1 MLIARRDFIA
11 LLGAAIASA
20 PRVAAGQSRQLPVIG
35 FLHAATVESYAP
47 NASGFAQGLEE
58 LGFAEARNIA
68 IEYRFANGRRDQLE
82 ELAAGLVRRPVA
94 AIVAGGASAAMAA
107 MAATATIPIVMV
119 SGSDPTRLGLG
130 AAPSGPGNN
139 MTGVTFTTAGLMT
152 RRLGFLREL
161 VPAATTI
168 GYLAEDERAH
178 APGSPWSLAIAERRS
193 EFRTAAAAMGWQPV
207 VAEIGGDRDYEAA
220 FATFAERHVRA
231 LIVASSPVFAS
242 DTDDIVTQTLRHEI
256 PTLFERRADVM
267 GAGLISYGADQ
278 MEAWRH
284 GGNYLG
290 RILKGERSADMPVMQ
305 SGKLELVINQAIAN
319 SLNIAIPASLLAMA
333 DEVIQ

>member
-20 PRVAAGQSRQLPVIG
+20 SRVAAGQPRQLPIIG
-35 FLHAATVESYAP
+35 FLHAATVESYAT
-47 NASGFAQGLEE
+47 NAAGFAQGLEE
-58 LGFAEARNIA
+58 LGFAEARNLA
-68 IEYRFANGRRDQLE
+68 IEYRFANGRRDQLAD
-82 ELAAGLVRRPVA
+82 LAADLVRRPVA
-94 AIVAGGASAAMAA
+94 AIVAGGASAARAA
-107 MAATATIPIVMV
+107 MAATAAIPIVTV
-119 SGSDPTRLGLG
+119 SGSDPTRLG
-130 AAPSGPGNN
+130 AAPNRPGGN
-139 MTGVTFTTAGLMT
+139 MTGVTYTTAGLMT
-152 RRLGFLREL
+152 RRLGFLRQL

-178 APGSPWSLAIAERRS
+178 APGSPLWLAIRDRSS
-193 EFRTAAAAMGWQPV
+193 EFRAAAAAMGLLPV

-220 FATFAERHVRA
+220 FATFAEHHAGA
-231 LIVASSPVFAS
+231 LIVSSSPLFAG
-242 DTDDIVTQTLRHEI
+242 DADDIVTQTLRHEI

-290 RILKGERSADMPVMQ
+290 RILKGERPADMPVMQ
-305 SGKLELVINQAIAN
+305 SDKLELVINQAIAK
-319 SLNIAIPASLLAMA
+319 SLDIAVPASLLAMA